1 MDRPCGERKM
11 VRGRLENQI
20 IYDLQFKIYDLKTL
34 LLNLVDLED
43 LKIWKIQRLHCRL
56 PIGKTKVGFL
66 LAQE

>member
-43 LKIWKIQRLHCRL
+43 SITTLSIAGC
-56 PIGKTKVGFL
+56 
-66 LAQE
+66 